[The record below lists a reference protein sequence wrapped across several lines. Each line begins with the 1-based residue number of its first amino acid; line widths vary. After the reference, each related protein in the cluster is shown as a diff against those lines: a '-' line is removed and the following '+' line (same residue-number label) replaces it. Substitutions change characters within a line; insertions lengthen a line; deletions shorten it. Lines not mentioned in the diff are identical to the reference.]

1 MKGKR
6 RPCGSF
12 LPYFRGISSAFVFI
26 CRHLPDNWWRC
37 RSGEIT
43 PLGAAVFVLSQPPF
57 PPLVEIRLAVNAV
70 VTNFDE
76 RLPTAQQRL
85 QRDDRTGE
93 IHGCEAHD
101 IQEGGAAAAHNI
113 VAICSVGQGYRIDTA
128 GGEESRH
135 PVDLGVAEIPDLR
148 ERSKYERCHLEYSI
162 G

>member
-1 MKGKR
+1 MGR
-6 RPCGSF
+6 LLSF
-12 LPYFRGISSAFVFI
+12 EGVNSAFCPYSSASS
-26 CRHLPDNWWRC
+26 RQLLALPEQ
-37 RSGEIT
+37 EIA

-76 RLPTAQQRL
+76 RLPAAQQRL

-93 IHGCEAHD
+93 IHGCETHD
-101 IQEGGAAAAHNI
+101 IQEGGAAAAYNI
-113 VAICSVGQGYRIDTA
+113 VAIGSVGQGYRIDTA
-128 GGEESRH
+128 GGEECRH

-148 ERSKYERCHLEYSI
+148 ERSKYERCHFECSI

>member
-1 MKGKR
+1 MGR
-6 RPCGSF
+6 F

-70 VTNFDE
+70 VTNFNE
-76 RLPTAQQRL
+76 RLPAAQQRL

-113 VAICSVGQGYRIDTA
+113 VAIGSVGQGYRIDTA
-128 GGEESRH
+128 GGEECRH

-148 ERSKYERCHLEYSI
+148 ERSKYERCHFECSI